1 MNVAYVRVSTIDQNE
16 ERQVEG
22 LKKYGIEKWFS
33 EKMSGKNMNRPQ
45 LQQALDFV
53 RDGDTLFVHDFSRLA
68 RSTKDLLDIAERLDK
83 KGVRL
88 VSNKE
93 NIDTHTTTGKLM
105 LTLIGAIA
113 EFERA
118 NILERQR
125 EGIAIAK
132 AKGVYKGRKASID
145 KIPNDKWDFYY
156 DLYLRRD
163 LSKAGL
169 ARKLGVSRPTLEK
182 LLAEKKDT
190 PSNKEN
196 MN

>member
-1 MNVAYVRVSTIDQNE
+1 MNVAYVRVSTAEQNE
-16 ERQVEG
+16 ERQIEG
-22 LKKYGIEKWFS
+22 LKKYDIEKWFT
-33 EKMSGKNMNRPQ
+33 EKVSGKDMNRPQ

-53 RDGDTLFVHDFSRLA
+53 REGDTLFVHDFSRLA

-93 NIDTHTTTGKLM
+93 NIDTHSHTGKLM

-145 KIPNDKWDFYY
+145 KIPEDKWDYCY
-156 DLYLRRD
+156 NQYLSRN
-163 LSKAGL
+163 LSKAAF
-169 ARKLGVSRPTLEK
+169 ARKLGVSRPTLDK
-182 LLAEKKDT
+182 LLDEKKNT

-196 MN
+196 M